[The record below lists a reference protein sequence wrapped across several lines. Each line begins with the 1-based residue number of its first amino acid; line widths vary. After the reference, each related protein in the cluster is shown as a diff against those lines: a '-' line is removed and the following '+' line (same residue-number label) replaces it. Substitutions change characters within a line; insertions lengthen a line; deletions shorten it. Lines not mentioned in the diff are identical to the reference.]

1 MLIFRLKLQITVSGG
16 YLIALE
22 TVKVEFF
29 QPPSK
34 SVSTVRKEGKKKKNA
49 DGGTAGAPGSPVY
62 LSLSPSPSSAAPLV
76 RSWLTIINRNQ

>member
-34 SVSTVRKEGKKKKNA
+34 SVSTVRKEGKKRKMLMEA
-49 DGGTAGAPGSPVY
+49 QPGPLGALY
-62 LSLSPSPSSAAPLV
+62 ISPSPPLHHLLRPWSV
-76 RSWLTIINRNQ
+76 AGLP

>member
-34 SVSTVRKEGKKKKNA
+34 SVPTVRKEKKKKNA